1 MSQDASHRKPGIL
14 GFWNSIPMWQ
24 RILLGLVL
32 GLIVGLVFGKPAAS
46 LKPIGSVFIAG
57 IKMLIVPL
65 VFVSLVC
72 GVTSMRD
79 PAKMGR
85 VGIKTIALYLITT
98 AFAIVIGLVLG
109 AVLQPGAGVG
119 MEAAKA
125 VAPKAAPSLIDT
137 LVGLIPTN
145 PVAAMAQGNV
155 LQIIAFA
162 ILFGIAVNL
171 SGKYGETVRNGFEAL
186 AEVIYKLTSI
196 VIWFAPFGVFALMAW
211 TAGTYGLSLLLP
223 LAMVIAA
230 VYVGCILHALLVYGV
245 ALRVVGL
252 NPWHFYKGVAEA
264 ATVAFT
270 TTSSSGTLPVTMGC
284 AQKNLGISKGVASF
298 VLPLGAT
305 VNMDG
310 TALYQGVCALFIA
323 QVFGVHLSG
332 GDYVTIVLTA
342 TLASIGTAGV
352 PGAGL
357 IMLSL
362 VLSSV
367 GLPLEGVAIIAG
379 IDRILDMARTS
390 INVVGDS
397 MVATLVAKSEG
408 ELNLAVYSSGRDA
421 VGELEE
427 EA

>member
-1 MSQDASHRKPGIL
+1 
-14 GFWNSIPMWQ
+14 MWQ

-32 GLIVGLVFGKPAAS
+32 GLIVGLIFGKPAAAI
-46 LKPIGSVFIAG
+46 KPVGTAFING

-85 VGIKTIALYLITT
+85 VGIKTIALYLVTT
-98 AFAIVIGLVLG
+98 ALAITIGLALG
-109 AVLQPGAGVG
+109 TVLQPGAGVG
-119 MEAAKA
+119 MESAKA
-125 VAPKAAPSLIDT
+125 VTAKAAPSLVDT
-137 LVGLIPTN
+137 LVALIPTN
-145 PVAAMAQGNV
+145 PIDSMAKGDV
-155 LQIIAFA
+155 LQIIVFA

-171 SGKYGETVRNGFEAL
+171 SGKYGETVRDGFEAL
-186 AEVIYKLTSI
+186 AEVIYKLTAI

-211 TAGTYGLSLLLP
+211 TAGTYGIALLLP

-230 VYVGCILHALLVYGV
+230 VYVGCILHAILVYGV
-245 ALRVVGL
+245 AIRAVGL
-252 NPWHFYKGVAEA
+252 NPLRFYQGIAEA

-310 TALYQGVCALFIA
+310 TALYQGVCALFVA

-332 GDYVTIVLTA
+332 GDYLTIVLTA

-362 VLSSV
+362 VLTSV

-390 INVVGDS
+390 INVVGDA

-408 ELNLAVYSSGRDA
+408 ELNLAVYNSGRDA
-421 VGELEE
+421 LGEIEE

>member
-1 MSQDASHRKPGIL
+1 MSQGTSQKKPGLLGAWNAIPLWQKIL
-14 GFWNSIPMWQ
+14 A
-24 RILLGLVL
+24 GLVL
-32 GLIVGLVFGKPAAS
+32 GLIVGLVFGKSAAAI
-46 LKPIGSVFIAG
+46 KPIGTAFISG

-65 VFVSLVC
+65 VFVSLVS

-85 VGIKTIALYLITT
+85 VGVKTIALYLVTT
-98 AFAIVIGLVLG
+98 AVAITIGLVLG
-109 AVLQPGAGVG
+109 TVMAPGAGVDMG
-119 MEAAKA
+119 AAKA
-125 VAPKAAPSLIDT
+125 AAPKAAPSLVST

-145 PVAAMAQGNV
+145 PIAAMSQGNV
-155 LQIIAFA
+155 LQVIVFA
-162 ILFGIAVNL
+162 ILFGLAINM
-171 SGKYGETVRNGFEAL
+171 SGKAGEKVRDAFDAL
-186 AEVIYKLTSI
+186 AEVIYKLTAI

-211 TAGTYGLSLLLP
+211 TAGTYGLDLLLP
-223 LAMVIAA
+223 LAMVIVA
-230 VYVGCILHALLVYGV
+230 VYIGCILHALLVYGFAV
-245 ALRVVGL
+245 RAVGL
-252 NPWHFYKGVAEA
+252 SPLKFYKGIAEA

-270 TTSSSGTLPVTMGC
+270 TTSSSGTLPVTMSC
-284 AQKNLGISKGVASF
+284 AQKNLGISQGVSGF

-305 VNMDG
+305 INMDG
-310 TALYQGVCALFIA
+310 TALYQGVCALFVA

-332 GDYVTIVLTA
+332 GDYVTIILTA

-379 IDRILDMARTS
+379 IDRVLDMARTS
-390 INVVGDS
+390 LNVIGDG

-408 ELNLAVYSSGRDA
+408 ELNLAIFDSGRDA
-421 VGELEE
+421 LGELEE
-427 EA
+427 A

>member
-1 MSQDASHRKPGIL
+1 
-14 GFWNSIPMWQ
+14 MWQ
-24 RILLGLVL
+24 RILFGLVL
-32 GLIVGLVFGKPAAS
+32 GLVVGLVFGKPAAV
-46 LKPIGSVFIAG
+46 LKPVGTAFISG
-57 IKMLIVPL
+57 IKMLVVPL

-85 VGIKTIALYLITT
+85 VGIKTIALYLCTT
-98 AFAIVIGLVLG
+98 AIAIMIGLALG
-109 AVLQPGAGVG
+109 TILQPGAGVG

-125 VAPKAAPSLIDT
+125 LAPKAAPSLADT

-145 PVAAMAQGNV
+145 PIEAMAKGNV
-155 LQIIAFA
+155 LQIIVFA

-186 AEVIYKLTSI
+186 AEVIYKLTAI

-211 TAGTYGLSLLLP
+211 TAGTYGIALLLP
-223 LAMVIAA
+223 LAMVIGA
-230 VYVGCILHALLVYGV
+230 VYLGCILHAALVYGI
-245 ALRVVGL
+245 AIRAVGL
-252 NPWHFYKGVAEA
+252 NPLHFFRGIAEA

-310 TALYQGVCALFIA
+310 TALYQGVCALFVA

-332 GDYVTIVLTA
+332 GDYLTFVLTA

-362 VLSSV
+362 VLTSV

-390 INVVGDS
+390 VNVIGDG

-408 ELNLAVYSSGRDA
+408 ELNLAIYNSGCDA
-421 VGELEE
+421 LGELD

>member
-1 MSQDASHRKPGIL
+1 
-14 GFWNSIPMWQ
+14 MWQ
-24 RILLGLVL
+24 RVLLGLVL
-32 GLIVGLVFGKPAAS
+32 GLVVGMVFGKPAAVI
-46 LKPIGSVFIAG
+46 KPVGTAFISG

-72 GVTSMRD
+72 GVASMRD

-98 AFAIVIGLVLG
+98 AIAIVIGLALG
-109 AVLQPGAGVG
+109 TVLQPGAGVG
-119 MEAAKA
+119 METAKA
-125 VAPKAAPSLIDT
+125 VTAKAAPSLVDT
-137 LVGLIPTN
+137 LVALIPTN
-145 PVAAMAQGNV
+145 PVESMAKGDV
-155 LQIIAFA
+155 LQIIVFA

-171 SGKYGETVRNGFEAL
+171 AGPYGDRVREVFDAT
-186 AEVIYKLTSI
+186 AEVIYKLTAI

-223 LAMVIAA
+223 LAMVIVC
-230 VYVGCILHALLVYGV
+230 VYVGCILHALLVYGL
-245 ALRVVGL
+245 AIRAVGL
-252 NPWHFYKGVAEA
+252 SPLRFYQGIAEA

-332 GDYVTIVLTA
+332 GDYMTIVLTA

-390 INVVGDS
+390 INVVGDG
-397 MVATLVAKSEG
+397 MVAVLVAKSEG
-408 ELNLAVYSSGRDA
+408 ELDIARYNSGRDA
-421 VGELEE
+421 VGEIEE
-427 EA
+427 DA

>member
-1 MSQDASHRKPGIL
+1 
-14 GFWNSIPMWQ
+14 MWQ

-32 GLIVGLVFGKPAAS
+32 GLVVGLIFGKPAAAI
-46 LKPIGSVFIAG
+46 KPVGTAFING

-85 VGIKTIALYLITT
+85 VGIKTIVLYLLTT
-98 AFAIVIGLVLG
+98 AFAISIGLALG
-109 AVLQPGAGVG
+109 TVLQPGAGVG
-119 MEAAKA
+119 MESAKA
-125 VAPKAAPSLIDT
+125 VTAKAAPSLIDT
-137 LVGLIPTN
+137 LVKMIPTN
-145 PVAAMAQGNV
+145 PIDSMAKGDV
-155 LQIIAFA
+155 LQIIVFA

-171 SGKYGETVRNGFEAL
+171 SGKYGETVRDGFESL

-211 TAGTYGLSLLLP
+211 TAGTYSIALLLP

-230 VYVGCILHALLVYGV
+230 VYIGCILHAILVYGV
-245 ALRVVGL
+245 AIRAVGL
-252 NPWHFYKGVAEA
+252 NPLRFYQGIAEA

-310 TALYQGVCALFIA
+310 TALYQGVCALFVA

-332 GDYVTIVLTA
+332 GDYLTIVLTA

-362 VLSSV
+362 VLTSV

-390 INVVGDS
+390 INVVGDA

-408 ELNLAVYSSGRDA
+408 EPDLAVYNSGRDA
-421 VGELEE
+421 LGEVEE

>member
-1 MSQDASHRKPGIL
+1 
-14 GFWNSIPMWQ
+14 MWQ

-32 GLIVGLVFGKPAAS
+32 GLIVGLVFGKPAAV
-46 LKPIGSVFIAG
+46 LKPVGTAFISG

-85 VGIKTIALYLITT
+85 VGIKTIALYLCTT
-98 AFAIVIGLVLG
+98 AIAIMIGLALG
-109 AVLQPGAGVG
+109 TILQPGAGIG

-125 VAPKAAPSLIDT
+125 LAPKAAPSLADT

-145 PVAAMAQGNV
+145 PIEAMAKGNV
-155 LQIIAFA
+155 LQIIVFA

-171 SGKYGETVRNGFEAL
+171 SGKYGKTVRNGFEAL
-186 AEVIYKLTSI
+186 AEVIYKLTAI

-211 TAGTYGLSLLLP
+211 TAGTYGIALLLP
-223 LAMVIAA
+223 LAMVIGA
-230 VYVGCILHALLVYGV
+230 VYLGCILHAALVYGI
-245 ALRVVGL
+245 AIRAVGL
-252 NPWHFYKGVAEA
+252 NPLHFFRGIAEA
-264 ATVAFT
+264 AMVAFT

-310 TALYQGVCALFIA
+310 TALYQGVCALFVA

-332 GDYVTIVLTA
+332 GDYLTIVLTA

-362 VLSSV
+362 VLTSV
-367 GLPLEGVAIIAG
+367 GLSLEGVVIIAG

-390 INVVGDS
+390 VNVIGDG

-408 ELNLAVYSSGRDA
+408 ELNLAIYNSGRDA
-421 VGELEE
+421 LGELD